1 MSTATADATPVYDP
15 AVVRQLAAVHPL
27 AWAMHAA
34 GWRRDRRTGV
44 VTPRYLPARHLK
56 FLAKHLM
63 RIHRGECK
71 RLLVSMPPRHGK
83 TLLTS
88 RYFLGWWLGT
98 HPADRVI
105 TTTYQA
111 RLVQR
116 WSRNIRNDLARHGPG
131 VFGVAASTRAAADD
145 WDLIATRE
153 RLDYEEPVEGGV
165 SAVGTGGALTGKGAH
180 ILNCDDLVKGSED
193 VRNAQIRDHMWE
205 WFEQDLMT
213 RLEPGGAAL
222 VTMTRWHADDIPG
235 RIIKTQEEGRPI
247 GGEPWEVIN
256 LPALAGEDDPLGRA
270 PGEALWP
277 ERWPRDVLERMKRGM
292 GPYGW
297 SALFD
302 GNPVPAEGG
311 LFKKEWLTYYRRS
324 GEDLVAP
331 GVRVREASLVKFVTL
346 DPAFSL
352 RSRADFLVV
361 IVWGLDVA
369 NNRLFVL
376 DRLRGRWPAAK
387 AAKVIRGA
395 MSKVGAELCYAE
407 RNNLKED
414 QMKVIR
420 REVPM
425 REIQPN
431 TDKVARAMPATAHMA
446 DGRLLLPADAP
457 WLAEYVDELL
467 AFPNTVH
474 DDQVDAT
481 SYGVHVANEEL
492 AILADPPAVPER
504 DPLGD
509 DDEDDRPRRS
519 MFATPVR
526 PRS

>member
-27 AWAMHAA
+27 AWAMHSA

-116 WSRNIRNDLARHGPG
+116 WSRNIRNDLARHGPA

-145 WDLIATRE
+145 WDLLPMRE
-153 RLDYEEPVEGGV
+153 RTDEEEPVEGGV

-180 ILNCDDLVKGSED
+180 LLNCDDLVKGSED
-193 VRNAQIRDHMWE
+193 VRNVTVRDHMWE

-213 RLEPGGAAL
+213 RLEPDGAAI
-222 VTMTRWHADDIPG
+222 VTMTRWHPDDIPG
-235 RIIKTQEEGRPI
+235 RIIKSQEAGNPI
-247 GGEPWEVIN
+247 GGESWEIIN
-256 LPALAGEDDPLGRA
+256 LAALAGEDDPLGRA
-270 PGEALWP
+270 PGESLWE
-277 ERWPRDVLERMKRGM
+277 ERWPRAKLERMKRGM
-292 GPYGW
+292 SPYAW

-302 GNPVPAEGG
+302 GRPVPAEGG
-311 LFKKEWLTYYRRS
+311 IFKKHWFSYFEET
-324 GEDLVAP
+324 GGHFVGHET
-331 GVRVREASLVKFVTL
+331 RVHAQSLVRFVTF
-346 DPAFSL
+346 DPAFSKKT
-352 RSRADFLVV
+352 SADHSA
-361 IVWGLDVA
+361 IGGWALDMR
-369 NNRLFVL
+369 NNRLYLLKVVR
-376 DRLRGRWPAAK
+376 DRFTPKELAGALRAMMSD
-387 AAKVIRGA
+387 IGA
-395 MSKVGAELCYAE
+395 TLCYGE
-407 RNNLKED
+407 RNNLKENS
-414 QMKVIR
+414 MKIV
-420 REVPM
+420 REAVPL

-431 TDKVARAMPATAHMA
+431 TDKVARAMPATAHFS
-446 DGRLLLPADAP
+446 DGRLLFRRNAP
-457 WLAEYVDELL
+457 WLPLLEEELL
-467 AFPNTVH
+467 AFSPDVSV
-474 DDQVDAT
+474 DDQVDMV
-481 SYGVHVANEEL
+481 SYGVYVANEEL
-492 AILADPPAVPER
+492 LVREPPPSPRPAPSDPKR
-504 DPLGD
+504 RLFQDPDWRL
-509 DDEDDRPRRS
+509 
-519 MFATPVR
+519 T
-526 PRS
+526 